1 MKKASQIMYTIG
13 KVFNII
19 GIVLSAIYVLI
30 GIFYLAAG
38 GLVEG
43 VFAIADVEP
52 GGAEEIAPM
61 MIAFVGLFFIFFGL
75 VMLGLN
81 IAAIVVVNKAHASI
95 EDGSMETKPH
105 VLTIV
110 FGALTNTF
118 YLLAGIFGLVARNK
132 ELKEQENGGG
142 IS

>member
-19 GIVLSAIYVLI
+19 GIVLSSIFVLI
-30 GIFYLAAG
+30 GIIITASGELVGGVLDLAE
-38 GLVEG
+38 VEG
-43 VFAIADVEP
+43 V
-52 GGAEEIAPM
+52 AEEAIPM
-61 MIAFVGLFFIFFGL
+61 MVVIVGVFYLIFGL
-75 VMLGLN
+75 IMLGLN
-81 IAAIVVVNKAHASI
+81 IAAIVVTGKARASI
-95 EDGSMETKPH
+95 EGGSMDTKPH

-132 ELKEQENGGG
+132 ELKEQGNGGG